1 MGPNDTIHET
11 THRGYRFGSFLL
23 DLDRATLFK
32 DGIVVKLRPQ
42 SFDVLA
48 YLLER
53 NGCLVEK
60 HEVMQAIWGDAAVT
74 EDSLT
79 HCIIDIRKA
88 IGDCERT
95 LIQTI
100 PRRGFIFDAP
110 AEFVAPSSSLRTIE
124 APITKILP
132 RVALALVIVATTW
145 FSVGQ
150 YESRSDAES
159 TSESGDAQSLYAH
172 ARFLFNRR
180 LPDDLEHSRGYF
192 LQAIELR
199 PDFAE
204 AWAGLAGTYMIEWF
218 TTESSDLALPAK
230 LKAAAENA
238 VELDPTL
245 AEGWVRLSGYHRAMG
260 DDAEADRYLDRALK
274 EGPDS
279 PLLLANFAQI
289 YALDGDLDRA
299 IEIQR
304 LAVDNE
310 PLSFI
315 SRSNLAHYLFIAG
328 FYDEAL
334 EESQRAHQI
343 RPASPTQPET
353 LRGLVSILT
362 GRYSDAL
369 EEIESWPDGPQKY
382 SAKAMVLLK
391 LGDKGGAE
399 ALMKRLESSTSA
411 ESYFRRA
418 ELLAF
423 CEEIDRSFAVLWEL
437 RTSLLPDVD
446 QRLRQLELMD
456 DLYLS
461 QFLTPLRSDSRWEE
475 WLSGVPTVA
484 YQATDPSPSIAK
496 VIPKN

>member
-1 MGPNDTIHET
+1 MGPSDTIQET

-53 NGCLVEK
+53 HGCLVDK
-60 HEVMQAIWGDAAVT
+60 HELIQAIWGDAAVT

-110 AEFVAPSSSLRTIE
+110 AEFVAPLSSLRTIE
-124 APITKILP
+124 APITRILP
-132 RVALALVIVATTW
+132 GVALALVIVATIW

-150 YESRSDAES
+150 YESRSDVEAI
-159 TSESGDAQSLYAH
+159 SESGDAQNHYAH
-172 ARFLFNRR
+172 ARFLFSRR
-180 LPDDLEHSRGYF
+180 LPDDLELSRDYF
-192 LQAIELR
+192 LRAIELQ

-204 AWAGLAGTYMIEWF
+204 AWAGLAGSYTIEWF
-218 TTESSDLALPAK
+218 TTESSDPELPAK
-230 LKAAAENA
+230 LKAAAEMA

-245 AEGWVRLSGYHRAMG
+245 AEGWIRLSGYYRAMG
-260 DDAEADRYLDRALK
+260 DDAEADRYLERALK
-274 EGPDS
+274 ENPDS
-279 PLLLANFAQI
+279 PLLLSKLAGI
-289 YALDGDLDRA
+289 YALEGDLDRA
-299 IEIQR
+299 IEFQR
-304 LAVDNE
+304 LAVDHE

-315 SRSNLAHYLFIAG
+315 NRGNLSQYLFIAG
-328 FYDEAL
+328 FFDEAL

-343 RPASPTQPET
+343 RPASSTQPEI

-369 EEIESWPDGPQKY
+369 DEIESWPDGPEKY
-382 SAKAMVLLK
+382 SVKAMALLK

-399 ALMKRLESSTSA
+399 SLMKRLERLTSA
-411 ESYFRRA
+411 ESYVRRA

-423 CEEIDRSFAVLWEL
+423 CEEFDRSFAVLWEL
-437 RTSLLPDVD
+437 RISLLPDVD
-446 QRLRQLELMD
+446 QRLRQLDLMD
-456 DLYLS
+456 DVLTS
-461 QFLTPLRSDSRWEE
+461 RFLTPLRSDSRWEA
-475 WLSGVPTVA
+475 WLSDEQTVA